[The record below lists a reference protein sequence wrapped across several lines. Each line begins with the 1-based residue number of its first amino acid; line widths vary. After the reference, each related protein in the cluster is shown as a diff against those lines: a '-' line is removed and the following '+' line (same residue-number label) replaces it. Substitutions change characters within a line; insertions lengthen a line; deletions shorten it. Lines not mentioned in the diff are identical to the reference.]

1 MTGWVMRL
9 IAPYAPQLAEA
20 IWQNLPAPCRAP
32 WVSVLLA
39 SSPSP
44 VTTGRFDASS
54 RAVELLIEVLSALL
68 AIRRDAGLG
77 QLEHIPRVATRV
89 TEEQRA
95 ALSGLLPY
103 IHSIARP
110 RDLTLTT
117 GEGEKEPPGARRA
130 ETPSGVGL
138 VVELVELDAL
148 ERDAARLRRELGEVE
163 EAMGYVRA
171 RLENPLFLERAPA
184 DVVANERERYS
195 DLRDRQDALQEELEG
210 VDAWIHARA

>member
-1 MTGWVMRL
+1 M
-9 IAPYAPQLAEA
+9 AE
-20 IWQNLPAPCRAP
+20 
-32 WVSVLLA
+32 
-39 SSPSP
+39 SPSP

-148 ERDAARLRRELGEVE
+148 ERDAARL
-163 EAMGYVRA
+163 
-171 RLENPLFLERAPA
+171 ENPLCLERAPA